1 MRLVGL
7 SLCSRLPAL
16 PWLCPLLFVH
26 HSQVN
31 VLSGTTQPWFLPGF
45 YGGFQVSTSRVQQL
59 YPYFQLPAE
68 KLQPRQTC
76 PVLSAAACFAGA
88 VLCLVVYRPLH
99 AVVWDFVQRQE
110 LLPVRATAQT
120 SRHCANGAWMIIR
133 NKKKRTFANVG
144 MRCGVFVSLRTATPA
159 DSHAWQC
166 CHFCCRGRWI
176 FCSGAAGDQK
186 LLAVVFYLVRIRTC
200 WLDVQKSNEKQGR
213 NFTVVEAVQ

>member
-16 PWLCPLLFVH
+16 PWSCPILFVH

-144 MRCGVFVSLRTATPA
+144 MRCGVCFAE
-159 DSHAWQC
+159 DSHT
-166 CHFCCRGRWI
+166 CRQSCMAVLSFLLQGKMDY
-176 FCSGAAGDQK
+176 FSGAAGDQK